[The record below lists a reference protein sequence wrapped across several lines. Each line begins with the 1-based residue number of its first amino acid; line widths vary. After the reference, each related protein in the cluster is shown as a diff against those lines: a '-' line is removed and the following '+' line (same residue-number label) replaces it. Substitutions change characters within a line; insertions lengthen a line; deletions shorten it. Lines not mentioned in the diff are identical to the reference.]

1 MKFNLR
7 YKIFF
12 WIMALN
18 FVVTALLGF
27 FMYRTSSDE
36 FFERFRRHKLSIARF
51 IATAIDGDVHEKLTD
66 QKMTVGNEK
75 YWRAIRLISAVWK
88 QEKDVRYIYSVNYDR
103 AKDRLYYVLDG
114 NIPEQDLL
122 WFETDHFAF
131 DMFFDKDGRMTV
143 EYNYRFYKEDFD
155 IDTEIGRVRVAFRD
169 TPPLRRLMLNDQ
181 AVFTVRSTNPLSAHC
196 PGGFAH
202 RNDRVKEGPI
212 MLNGR
217 EVDCLITYSG
227 KGEPSSYPGNDFVE
241 KKEIVRFIK
250 TLIVEKRNYIDPEP
264 IKNAYGEYIS
274 AYAVILNSRNEG
286 VGAVMVDINSRDVEI
301 FRRRIVM
308 TALLVF
314 LVTFAISTLLAVV
327 LSRHITRPL
336 ARLMEGVTRLSG
348 GDMNALVDVRSG
360 DEIGRLAAS
369 FNDMVKNLDRA
380 SEEQKRL
387 IEEIRR
393 LNEGLE
399 RRVAERTL
407 TIQEQS
413 EELNRQI
420 MMARKIQMSLLPGR
434 LPDLE
439 RVSIAFTYKP
449 MMGVGG
455 DFMDFSCSGD
465 ELMLFICDVSG
476 HGVPAAFLAAMVK
489 MSLPACYASGRSPS
503 RALEV
508 LHESL
513 KEKLGGH
520 LISAVFC
527 HLDMA
532 TGTLRSSNAGHPPVI
547 IIRAGGEVE
556 YVGSQGRILS
566 ESFPPNHTEVVTA
579 LGRGDKIM
587 LYTDGI
593 IEARNSGM
601 VLYGEE
607 RLDRLIRQ
615 NASRSSEEL
624 CETIYREIYRYIG
637 TTSPE
642 FEDDI
647 TILVTEYR
655 G

>member
-36 FFERFRRHKLSIARF
+36 FFDRFRRHKLSIARF
-51 IATAIDGDVHEKLTD
+51 IATAIDGDVHERLTEE
-66 QKMTVGNEK
+66 KMTVGNEK
-75 YWRAIRLISAVWK
+75 YWHYIRLISTIGK

-114 NIPEQDLL
+114 NIPDQDLL
-122 WFETDHFAF
+122 WFETDYFAF

-143 EYNYRFYKEDFD
+143 EYNYQFYKNDFE

-169 TPPLRRLMLNDQ
+169 TPPLRRLMLNEQ
-181 AVFTVRSTNPLSAHC
+181 AVFTVRSTDPLSAHC

-202 RNDRVKEGPI
+202 RNDRVKNGPI
-212 MLNGR
+212 ILNGR

-241 KKEIVRFIK
+241 KKEIVQFIK
-250 TLIVEKRNYIDPEP
+250 TLIVEKRNFIDPEP
-264 IKNAYGEYIS
+264 IKNAYGEFIS

-286 VGAVMVDINSRDVEI
+286 IGAVMVDINLRVVEL
-301 FRRRIVM
+301 FRRRILMV
-308 TALLVF
+308 AALVF
-314 LVTFAISTLLAVV
+314 LATFVISTLLAVI

-336 ARLMEGVTRLSG
+336 SRLLEGVTRLSG
-348 GDMNALVDVRSG
+348 GDMTALVKVRSG
-360 DEIGRLAAS
+360 DEIGRLAQS
-369 FNDMVKNLDRA
+369 FNTMVKNLNIA

-387 IEEIRR
+387 IDEIRR

-434 LPDLE
+434 LPDLD
-439 RVSIAFTYKP
+439 RVSIAFKYQP

-455 DFMDFSCSGD
+455 DFMDFYCS
-465 ELMLFICDVSG
+465 ENEVMLFICDVSG

-489 MSLPACYASGRSPS
+489 MSLPACYASGNSPS
-503 RALEV
+503 RAINV
-508 LHESL
+508 LYESL

-520 LISAVFC
+520 LISAIFC

-532 TGTLRSSNAGHPPVI
+532 TGTLRSANAGHPAII
-547 IIRAGGEVE
+547 IIRAGGEIE

-566 ESFPPNHTEVVTA
+566 ESFPPTQTDVVTT

-593 IEARNSGM
+593 IEARNGDKVM
-601 VLYGEE
+601 YGEE

-615 NASRSSEEL
+615 NASLPAEDL
-624 CETIYREIYRYIG
+624 CETIYRKICSYIG
-637 TTSPE
+637 STSRE

-647 TILVTEYR
+647 TILVSEYR

>member
-18 FVVTALLGF
+18 FVVAALLGF

-36 FFERFRRHKLSIARF
+36 FFDRFRRHKLSIAQF
-51 IATAIDGDVHEKLTD
+51 IATAIDGDVHERLTEE
-66 QKMTVGNEK
+66 KMTVGNEK
-75 YWRAIRLISAVWK
+75 YWHYIRLISTIGK

-114 NIPEQDLL
+114 NIPDQDLL

-143 EYNYRFYKEDFD
+143 EYNYRFYKNDFE
-155 IDTEIGRVRVAFRD
+155 IDTEIGRVRITFRD

-181 AVFTVRSTNPLSAHC
+181 AVFTVRSTDPLSAHC

-241 KKEIVRFIK
+241 KKEIVQFIK
-250 TLIVEKRNYIDPEP
+250 TLILEKRNFIDPEP
-264 IKNAYGEYIS
+264 IRNAYGEFIS
-274 AYAVILNSRNEG
+274 AYAVITNGRNEG
-286 VGAVMVDINSRDVEI
+286 IGAVMVDINSRDVEV
-301 FRRRIVM
+301 FRRRILMV
-308 TALLVF
+308 AALVF
-314 LVTFAISTLLAVV
+314 LATFAISTLLAVI

-336 ARLMEGVTRLSG
+336 SRLMEGVTRLSG
-348 GDMNALVDVRSG
+348 GDMTALVDVRTG
-360 DEIGRLAAS
+360 DEIGRLARS
-369 FNDMVKNLDRA
+369 FNTMVKNLNLA

-387 IEEIRR
+387 IDEIRS

-399 RRVAERTL
+399 QRVAERTL

-413 EELNRQI
+413 QELNRQI

-434 LPDLE
+434 LPDLD
-439 RVSIAFTYKP
+439 RVSIAFKYQP

-455 DFMDFSCSGD
+455 DFMDFYCS
-465 ELMLFICDVSG
+465 ENEVMLFICDVSG

-489 MSLPACYASGRSPS
+489 MSLPACYASGNSPS
-503 RALEV
+503 RAINV
-508 LHESL
+508 LYESL

-520 LISAVFC
+520 LISAIFC

-532 TGTLRSSNAGHPPVI
+532 TGTLRSANAGHPAII
-547 IIRAGGEVE
+547 IIRAGGEIE
-556 YVGSQGRILS
+556 YVGSQGHILS
-566 ESFPPNHTEVVTA
+566 ETFPPTQTDVVTT

-593 IEARNSGM
+593 IEARNGDKVM
-601 VLYGEE
+601 YGEE

-615 NASRSSEEL
+615 NASLSAEDL
-624 CETIYREIYRYIG
+624 CETIYRKIVTYIG
-637 TTSPE
+637 STSRE

-647 TILVTEYR
+647 TILVSEYR